1 MMDRLAA
8 GCTLRNRAF
17 VATMV
22 HTNLMYEYD
31 VTLLDPVSQS
41 AVLYRARRG
50 GGPCGAQRAGSTAS
64 SRKRIAPDCSV
75 LPSSGSAPQAP
86 ILAYQMVSA
95 RRKGRDFLPQ
105 PLLRSSSSFQIHAF
119 KAINLPCNV
128 YFSLQNIF
136 LTLLGISLMYGLL
149 RNVLLNFQIST
160 DFPNVI
166 RLLISNLIF

>member
-50 GGPCGAQRAGSTAS
+50 GGPCGAQRDGSTAS
-64 SRKRIAPDCSV
+64 SRKHIAPDCSV
-75 LPSSGSAPQAP
+75 LPSSG
-86 ILAYQMVSA
+86 
-95 RRKGRDFLPQ
+95 
-105 PLLRSSSSFQIHAF
+105 
-119 KAINLPCNV
+119 
-128 YFSLQNIF
+128 
-136 LTLLGISLMYGLL
+136 MYL
-149 RNVLLNFQIST
+149 
-160 DFPNVI
+160 
-166 RLLISNLIF
+166 